1 MRQLTLRD
9 LVGTNPAKARLIG
22 IFLAILELLKS
33 GEILAGQEALYG
45 DIWLLPSI
53 TEQPPASDGDEAS

>member
-1 MRQLTLRD
+1 
-9 LVGTNPAKARLIG
+9 VGTNPAKARLIG

-33 GEILAGQEALYG
+33 GEILAGQETLYG